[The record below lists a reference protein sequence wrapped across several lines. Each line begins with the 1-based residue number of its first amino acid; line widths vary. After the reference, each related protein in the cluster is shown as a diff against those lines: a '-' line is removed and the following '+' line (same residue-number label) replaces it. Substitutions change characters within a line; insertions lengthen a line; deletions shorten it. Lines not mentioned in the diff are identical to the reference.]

1 MRFVAPLIIAVS
13 ALVLAAGCASK
24 KPTEIKS
31 PAIESAER
39 LEHRG
44 LAAYAKGDHIG
55 AAKDFQTAAYVY
67 ESLAMVD
74 ALANTQLS
82 LARIDSDD
90 GRPAEALARVN
101 RVLTLPNTGAAIFP
115 STLLLAQGR
124 AAALYLQQKNLSAA
138 GNALTAAEGL
148 CASPCEAAS
157 ALSVLRASWHLAS
170 GDLVVAKAKAA
181 TALNQAGTPS
191 DKANALRSLAQIG
204 LAQGLYPQAARDGL
218 QALQLDQSIGASNRV
233 IADLDLLASI
243 YTKAGDASKATEYTD
258 LSRAATAARAHLGE
272 K

>member
-1 MRFVAPLIIAVS
+1 MRLFSILAIAVS
-13 ALVLAAGCASK
+13 ALMLAVGCASK

-31 PAIESAER
+31 PALESAER

-44 LAAYAKGDHIG
+44 SAAYAKGDHIG
-55 AAKDFQTAAYVY
+55 AAKDFQTASYVY
-67 ESLAMVD
+67 ESLAMID
-74 ALANTQLS
+74 ALANVQLS

-90 GRPAEALARVN
+90 GRPAEGLARVN
-101 RVLTLPNTGAAIFP
+101 RVLNLPNTGAAISP

-124 AAALYLQQKNLSAA
+124 AAALYLQQKNLNAA
-138 GNALTAAEGL
+138 GNALTAAESL

-170 GDLVVAKAKAA
+170 GDLVAAKAKAA
-181 TALNQAGTPS
+181 TALNQAGTPA
-191 DKANALRSLAQIG
+191 DKANALRSFAQIG
-204 LAQGLYPQAARDGL
+204 LAQSLYPQAARDGL
-218 QALQLDQSIGASNRV
+218 QALQLDQLIGASNRV

-243 YTKAGDASKATEYTD
+243 YTKAGDTPKATEYTD
-258 LSRAATAARAHLGE
+258 LSRAATAARAHLGG

>member
-1 MRFVAPLIIAVS
+1 MKPAALLAITVS
-13 ALVLAAGCASK
+13 ALMLTAGCASK
-24 KPTEIKS
+24 KPTEVKS
-31 PAIESAER
+31 PALESAER

-44 LAAYAKGDHIG
+44 SAAYAKGDHIG

-74 ALANTQLS
+74 ALANSQLS

-90 GRPAEALARVN
+90 GRPAEALVRVN
-101 RVLTLPNTGAAIFP
+101 RVLNLPNTGATISP

-157 ALSVLRASWHLAS
+157 ALSTLRAGWHLAS
-170 GDLVVAKAKAA
+170 GDLTTAKTKAA
-181 TALNQAGTPS
+181 TALGQASTPS

-204 LAQGLYPQAARDGL
+204 LAQSLYPQATQDGMR
-218 QALQLDQSIGASNRV
+218 ALQLDQAIGASNRV

-243 YTKAGDASKATEYTD
+243 YTKAGDARKAAEYTD
-258 LSRAATAARAHLGE
+258 LSRAAAAARAHLGG

>member
-1 MRFVAPLIIAVS
+1 MKSVARLAVTLGALI
-13 ALVLAAGCASK
+13 LAAGCASK
-24 KPTEIKS
+24 KPAEVKS
-31 PAIESAER
+31 PALESAER

-44 LAAYAKGDHIG
+44 TAAYAKGDHVG

-101 RVLTLPNTGAAIFP
+101 RVLNQPTTGAGLAP
-115 STLLLAQGR
+115 STMLLAQGR
-124 AAALYLQQKNLSAA
+124 AAALYIQQKNLSAA
-138 GNALTAAEGL
+138 GAALAAAENL
-148 CASPCEAAS
+148 CTSPCEALS
-157 ALSVLRASWHLAS
+157 ALSVLRASWHSAS
-170 GDLVVAKAKAA
+170 GDLIAAKAKAA
-181 TALNQAGTPS
+181 AALDQASTPS
-191 DKANALRSLAQIG
+191 DKANALRSLAQTG
-204 LAQGLYPQAARDGL
+204 LAQNLYPQAAQEGL
-218 QALQLDQSIGASNRV
+218 QALQLDQSLGASNRV

-243 YTKAGDASKATEYTD
+243 YAKAGDMPKAAQYLD
-258 LSRAATAARAHLGE
+258 LSRAAAAARVQLGG

>member
-1 MRFVAPLIIAVS
+1 MRFFSILAIAVS
-13 ALVLAAGCASK
+13 ALMLAAGCASK
-24 KPTEIKS
+24 KPTEVKS
-31 PAIESAER
+31 PALESAER

-44 LAAYAKGDHIG
+44 SAAYAKGDHMG

-74 ALANTQLS
+74 ALANVQLS

-90 GRPAEALARVN
+90 GRPADALARVN
-101 RVLTLPNTGAAIFP
+101 RVLTLPSTGATIAP

-124 AAALYLQQKNLSAA
+124 VAALYLQQKNLSAA
-138 GNALTAAEGL
+138 GNALTTAEGL
-148 CASPCEAAS
+148 CAAPCESAS

-170 GDLVVAKAKAA
+170 GDLVAAKAKAT
-181 TALNQAGTPS
+181 TALTQAGAPS

-204 LAQGLYPQAARDGL
+204 LAQSLYPQAVQDGM

-243 YTKAGDASKATEYTD
+243 YAKAGDARKAAEYTD
-258 LSRAATAARAHLGE
+258 LSRAATAARSHLGG

>member
-1 MRFVAPLIIAVS
+1 MKPSLLFAVAVS
-13 ALVLAAGCASK
+13 ALVLATGCASK
-24 KPTEIKS
+24 KPIEVKS
-31 PAIESAER
+31 PALESAER

-44 LAAYAKGDHIG
+44 SAAYAKGDHIG

-74 ALANTQLS
+74 ALANAQLS

-90 GRPAEALARVN
+90 GRPADALVRVN
-101 RVLTLPNTGAAIFP
+101 RVLNLPSTGAAISS

-124 AAALYLQQKNLSAA
+124 AAALYMQQKNLSAA
-138 GNALTAAEGL
+138 GSALTAAEGL
-148 CASPCEAAS
+148 CAAPCEATS
-157 ALSVLRASWHLAS
+157 ALSVLRAGWHLAS
-170 GDLVVAKAKAA
+170 GDLSAAKAKA
-181 TALNQAGTPS
+181 TAALAQASTPS

-204 LAQGLYPQAARDGL
+204 LAQSLYPQAAQNGL

-243 YTKAGDASKATEYTD
+243 YAPAGDTRQATEYTD
-258 LSRAATAARAHLGE
+258 LSRAAAAARAHLSG